1 LKSTQA
7 AIAAA
12 RRSMAPSGKE
22 FFAKWD
28 VELAKLQNEGIKARS
43 ESRKA
48 DVTQKLDSK
57 LEKWNN

>member
-1 LKSTQA
+1 
-7 AIAAA
+7 
-12 RRSMAPSGKE
+12 MAPSGKE